1 MFLAR
6 EVILSLNLFSEE
18 KVKIRIRNEKTKSIK
33 GVISFDLF
41 FLNTR
46 VISNKVEM
54 RIVKNNGTS

>member
-33 GVISFDLF
+33 GVISFNLF